1 MKTRRLIAVP
11 LLAGALALG
20 ACGGP
25 GGDGDG
31 KSGDEPTSAPI
42 TAQDINAKDRSELAE
57 GGELRQAIS
66 SLADN
71 WNPMHVNGNQADY
84 SYVRNPMSPRLF
96 IYNEKGEPSPDPNYL
111 TEMPATEGGE
121 NAEDPL
127 TVTYKLNPD
136 AVWNDGSPI
145 NVDDMKAEWNACKDP
160 ESEFN
165 CVSTEGYDRVTSV
178 EAGADEFE
186 VVVTYDGAYPDWT
199 GTFGLMKAESIKDVK
214 TFNEGWSD
222 LNKLNDWF
230 SGPFKI
236 DKLDKTQQIIT
247 LVPNDMWWGEKPLL
261 DKMTFRVISA
271 DATASAYENNEI
283 DTFDIGPDPDAYS
296 RAKGVADGAI
306 RAAAGPNFR
315 HFTFNQEAGLLKD
328 QVVRQAIVM
337 GLDRA
342 EIGASDMAGIDWPV
356 KPLNNHIFLE
366 TQEGYA
372 DSAEATG
379 LDYNPDGAKKLL
391 EDNGWEMG
399 DDGYYAKDGETLT
412 VEFSQIVAVPVS
424 ENEALQAQ
432 AMLKEVGIKVDI
444 VDLTQDN
451 WGDKLEEGSFQII
464 AFSWLGTPYPYPSL
478 KQIYG
483 TNQSSNYGNTSVPE
497 VDDMIGEIMSEIDP
511 EKRIELTNK
520 ADELLWENVN
530 TLPLYQRPDLWASK
544 SNLANWGAFGLS
556 RDTPIWENIGFTKE

>member
-121 NAEDPL
+121 TADDPL

-199 GTFGLMKAESIKDVK
+199 GTFGLMKAES
-214 TFNEGWSD
+214 
-222 LNKLNDWF
+222 
-230 SGPFKI
+230 
-236 DKLDKTQQIIT
+236 T
-247 LVPNDMWWGEKPLL
+247 L
-261 DKMTFRVISA
+261 R
-271 DATASAYENNEI
+271 
-283 DTFDIGPDPDAYS
+283 
-296 RAKGVADGAI
+296 
-306 RAAAGPNFR
+306 
-315 HFTFNQEAGLLKD
+315 
-328 QVVRQAIVM
+328 
-337 GLDRA
+337 
-342 EIGASDMAGIDWPV
+342 
-356 KPLNNHIFLE
+356 
-366 TQEGYA
+366 
-372 DSAEATG
+372 
-379 LDYNPDGAKKLL
+379 
-391 EDNGWEMG
+391 
-399 DDGYYAKDGETLT
+399 
-412 VEFSQIVAVPVS
+412 
-424 ENEALQAQ
+424 
-432 AMLKEVGIKVDI
+432 
-444 VDLTQDN
+444 
-451 WGDKLEEGSFQII
+451 
-464 AFSWLGTPYPYPSL
+464 
-478 KQIYG
+478 
-483 TNQSSNYGNTSVPE
+483 
-497 VDDMIGEIMSEIDP
+497 
-511 EKRIELTNK
+511 
-520 ADELLWENVN
+520 
-530 TLPLYQRPDLWASK
+530 
-544 SNLANWGAFGLS
+544 
-556 RDTPIWENIGFTKE
+556 